1 MKKILAYCL
10 IFLLA
15 QSIAADAVLAST
27 FGTYRQEYEYGL
39 FDGIKFNILNRK
51 KDEKIID
58 IKDDVDKL
66 KSIMLWAEWDTRRI
80 NFYGNEGSMKITW
93 DFKSPVSCWQSL
105 FILKMS
111 EENQVK

>member
-1 MKKILAYCL
+1 MKKILTYCL

-58 IKDDVDKL
+58 IKDDVDK
-66 KSIMLWAEWDTRRI
+66 KIEKTEKTKEEQDKKDDDEYQMYRFML
-80 NFYGNEGSMKITW
+80 
-93 DFKSPVSCWQSL
+93 
-105 FILKMS
+105 
-111 EENQVK
+111 ENTIPI

>member
-1 MKKILAYCL
+1 MKKILTYCL

-58 IKDDVDKL
+58 IKDDVDK
-66 KSIMLWAEWDTRRI
+66 KVEKTVESKEAQDKKDDVEYQMYKFMLDDTI
-80 NFYGNEGSMKITW
+80 AF
-93 DFKSPVSCWQSL
+93 
-105 FILKMS
+105 
-111 EENQVK
+111 

>member
-1 MKKILAYCL
+1 MKKILTYCL

-58 IKDDVDKL
+58 IKDDVDK
-66 KSIMLWAEWDTRRI
+66 KVEKTVESKEAQDKKDDDEYQMYKFMLDDTI
-80 NFYGNEGSMKITW
+80 AF
-93 DFKSPVSCWQSL
+93 
-105 FILKMS
+105 
-111 EENQVK
+111 

>member
-15 QSIAADAVLAST
+15 QSIAADTVLAST

-58 IKDDVDKL
+58 IKDDVDK
-66 KSIMLWAEWDTRRI
+66 KVEKTVESKEAQDKKDDDEYQMYKFMLDDTI
-80 NFYGNEGSMKITW
+80 AF
-93 DFKSPVSCWQSL
+93 
-105 FILKMS
+105 
-111 EENQVK
+111 

>member
-15 QSIAADAVLAST
+15 QSIAADTVLAST

-58 IKDDVDKL
+58 IKDEVDK
-66 KSIMLWAEWDTRRI
+66 KVEKTVESKEAQDKKDDDEYQMYKFMLDDTI
-80 NFYGNEGSMKITW
+80 AF
-93 DFKSPVSCWQSL
+93 
-105 FILKMS
+105 
-111 EENQVK
+111 